1 VLGKYRHNNQAA
13 YPFVSFPHIR
23 FMVSS
28 FSRTWI
34 QRGHL
39 MSWRRLLDWVRPYNH
54 KDSEAPRQRGVL
66 FLRAVVLAVA
76 VLFFICGY
84 AWAKKTVVLVV
95 DGEEATVQ
103 VFSATVGGVLE
114 KRPTAPALYEIQ
126 AF

>member
-1 VLGKYRHNNQAA
+1 
-13 YPFVSFPHIR
+13 
-23 FMVSS
+23 
-28 FSRTWI
+28 
-34 QRGHL
+34 

-103 VFSATVGGVLE
+103 AFSATVGGVLE
-114 KRPTAPALYEIQ
+114 KQGISLQEKDEVTPAPETPLRDGMIINVSHAVNLSISVDGSEFAARTRKLQ
-126 AF
+126 